1 MTKRMVVMLLGTAA
15 VFGGVFGMKWMSNSM
30 MNDFIDAMPIPPV
43 TISTAL
49 VEETSWPAEFTSV
62 GTLVAVNGADL
73 TAEMDGVV
81 RAIHFESGDE
91 VAKGAL
97 LVELD
102 SAAEQGELDR
112 LKAEAELAEIDRK
125 RIETLFRR
133 GSISQ
138 SELDT
143 AAAKTKAAHAAVVA
157 QQGRLDQKRVVAP
170 FAGRLGIRQVNVG
183 QYVAV
188 GQTIV
193 TLQSLNPIDVDFALP
208 EKYLAEVAPGY
219 PVQAKTE
226 TQQPASYQGKLIAME
241 PKVNPN
247 TRNFALRARLEN
259 PDGVLKPGQF
269 ASIRVVLPEQKR
281 YLTIP
286 RSAVN
291 YASYGSSVYVVQTVE
306 GKTADDESA
315 ESDDSEAGPNKIV
328 VQQFVKLGPS
338 RGDYVAVIE
347 GLSGGEEIASAGLL
361 KLRSQQ
367 PVIVNNEL
375 APSPSFS
382 PNVDE
387 G

>member
-1 MTKRMVVMLLGTAA
+1 MLLGTAV
-15 VFGGVFGMKWMSNSM
+15 VFGGVFGMKWISNSM
-30 MNDFIDAMPIPPV
+30 MNDFIDAMPTPPV
-43 TISTAL
+43 TISTAV
-49 VEETSWPAEFTSV
+49 VEEKFWPSEFTSV
-62 GTLVAVNGADL
+62 GTLKAVNGADL

-91 VAKGAL
+91 VVKGAL
-97 LVELD
+97 LVELE
-102 SAAEQGELDR
+102 SAAEQGELAR
-112 LKAEAELAEIDRK
+112 LEAEAELADIEKK

-138 SELDT
+138 AERDSAL
-143 AAAKTKAAHAAVVA
+143 AKAKAAHAAVIA
-157 QQGRLDQKRVVAP
+157 QRGRLNQKRVVAP
-170 FAGRLGIRQVNVG
+170 FDGRLGIRQVNIG

-188 GQTIV
+188 GQAIV
-193 TLQSLNPIDVDFALP
+193 TLQSLNPIDVDFTLP
-208 EKYLAEVAPGY
+208 EKYLADIAPGY
-219 PVQAKTE
+219 PVEAKTE
-226 TQQPASYQGKLIAME
+226 SRRPATYTGKLIAVE
-241 PKVNPN
+241 PKVDPN
-247 TRNFALRARLEN
+247 TRNFALRARLDN
-259 PDGVLKPGQF
+259 PGGVLKPGQF
-269 ASIRVVLPEQKR
+269 AAIRVELPEQQR

-291 YASYGSSVYVVQTVE
+291 YASYGSSVYVVQTAE
-306 GKTADDESA
+306 GKPAGDEGAASN
-315 ESDDSEAGPNKIV
+315 DSQAGPSKFV
-328 VQQFVKLGPS
+328 VQQFVKLGPA

-367 PVIVNNEL
+367 PVIINNEL